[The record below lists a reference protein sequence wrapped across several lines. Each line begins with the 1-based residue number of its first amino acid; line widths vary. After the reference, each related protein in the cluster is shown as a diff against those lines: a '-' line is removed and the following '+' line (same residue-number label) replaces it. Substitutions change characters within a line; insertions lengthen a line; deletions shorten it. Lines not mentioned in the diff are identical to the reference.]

1 MMRKALLRRKI
12 REVLAM
18 AATRRF
24 TELMIL
30 DAVNQLIPEPA
41 SKGEIGDELQW
52 NHESGYVDFK
62 HNRDINLDEWFLT
75 ERGKQK
81 AANE

>member
-1 MMRKALLRRKI
+1 MRNPLLRRKI

-18 AATRRF
+18 ASTRRF
-24 TELMIL
+24 TEQMIL

-41 SKGEIGDELQW
+41 SKAEIGEQLLW
-52 NHESGYVDFK
+52 NHESGYVDYR
-62 HNRDINLDEWFLT
+62 HNRDIDQREWFLT
-75 ERGKQK
+75 EEGKKK